1 MQKAKRRSTTR
12 ESASNDREIAASFLE
27 LFRSM
32 KRYVREE
39 FPPFAKKGLSEEKLR
54 CLGALRFL
62 GKSHLKPL
70 AAYDG
75 LSSSSQCIMLNQL
88 VEDGL
93 VARSDDPSDRRN
105 VFYQLTDGGL
115 NAVNAALAMRTGF
128 LCERLRR
135 LGEAEKVRFA
145 SALALVISTVDKLK
159 SRESRP

>member
-88 VEDGL
+88 VQDGL

-115 NAVNAALAMRTGF
+115 NAVNVALAMRTGF

-135 LGEAEKVRFA
+135 LGEAEKMRFA
-145 SALALVISTVDKLK
+145 SAFSSCDFHG
-159 SRESRP
+159 R